1 MTGYVCVC
9 VCVCVRERER
19 ECVCVC
25 ECVSGSAPPGVY
37 RTAVH
42 PYLRLYS
49 LLLSIFNPF
58 IPRLLIL
65 SPSLHHPSIPLQSSI
80 PASAVLH
87 LLSLLFTPSFH
98 PSSLHFPPS
107 SFLFHPFHFP
117 GFLFSPISFLAPPV
131 LFLTSLSHLPP
142 NSIPQASFTSSSVL
156 SSTCLNSHFQSE
168 QKSGNNRHVS

>member
-1 MTGYVCVC
+1 M
-9 VCVCVRERER
+9 
-19 ECVCVC
+19 CVC

-58 IPRLLIL
+58 IPCLLIL
-65 SPSLHHPSIPLQSSI
+65 SPSLHHPSILLQSSI

-117 GFLFSPISFLAPPV
+117 GFLFSPISFPR
-131 LFLTSLSHLPP
+131 
-142 NSIPQASFTSSSVL
+142 
-156 SSTCLNSHFQSE
+156 STCSLPYIPVTPSSQQHPSSIFYIFKCSFIRL
-168 QKSGNNRHVS
+168 S